1 MADINVI
8 MDEGALDE
16 LITNDDVATDVAE
29 AVAENAGAFEFDL
42 TSGLIGLSVG
52 ILVPLGYKYIPIW
65 WKKLT
70 DKFSKKTETE
80 EDIEVDVEDEDEEDE
95 DDSDDIEATED
106 SESKDDE
113 ETEETHKPNRAER
126 RDKKNKNKK

>member
-42 TSGLIGLSVG
+42 TSGLIGLGVG

-70 DKFSKKTETE
+70 DKFGKKTETE
-80 EDIEVDVEDEDEEDE
+80 EDIEVEVEDDEDE
-95 DDSDDIEATED
+95 DDSDDTEATED
-106 SESKDDE
+106 SESKGDE
-113 ETEETHKPNRAER
+113 ETGETHKPNRAER
-126 RDKKNKNKK
+126 RDNKNKNKNK